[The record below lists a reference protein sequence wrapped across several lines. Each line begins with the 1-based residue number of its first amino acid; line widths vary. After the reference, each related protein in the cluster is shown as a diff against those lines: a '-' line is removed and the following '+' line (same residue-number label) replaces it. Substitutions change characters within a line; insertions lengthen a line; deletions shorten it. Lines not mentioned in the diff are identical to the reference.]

1 MAPNIRSSL
10 QFVNSWTRD
19 RVKVVLS
26 NLKVALLWLT
36 DLAGECA
43 ASLRKL
49 VKVEGLQT
57 SRDLKARAGTLSIRY
72 LDRFDG
78 TLGPE
83 FLGWHDLLGEDNVD
97 YCRLTVFKNL
107 KIDIA
112 ILEGV
117 TDLYE
122 KLENVHF

>member
-1 MAPNIRSSL
+1 MVPNIRSSL

-36 DLAGECA
+36 DLAGERA
-43 ASLRKL
+43 ASLWKL

-57 SRDLKARAGTLSIRY
+57 SRDLKARAGNLSIRY

-78 TLGPE
+78 ILGPE

-107 KIDIA
+107 K
-112 ILEGV
+112 L
-117 TDLYE
+117 TSSS
-122 KLENVHF
+122 